1 MLKSQLFHIEI
12 TEYPYF
18 SSNLMVVDIC
28 KNDLQVQ
35 EEIMENQAKKFS
47 LRVDRKGLRQKFR
60 QARKKKS
67 FWITVVIIAV
77 LFLALVVG
85 LIARAKGKSSQV
97 AERTVQS
104 ATAEK
109 GSISTTVVGT
119 GTLQNG
125 TATDVVVPTGIK
137 VKEVLV
143 ESGDTVE
150 EGQTLATLDEAS
162 IASELLE
169 VKESKESVQEQID
182 SLSDD
187 ADDSGTTE
195 YLEAKVL
202 YGQMEELNAA
212 EASLNT
218 LLETKAVTASCAGTV
233 DSVNVSADTEVTQS
247 TASGTGVS
255 SGDTA
260 SGADSGTGNESGA
273 SGGTAAMSDTGSGAE
288 IILLSAADTISS
300 VQNISDVSLTVEA
313 PAAGQKPQSDIK
325 ETDAY
330 TGTITWNCATD
341 VFQADTAYTATIKL
355 TAKSGYEFSTN
366 VIPEVKGADVTSEVQ
381 KSDSGDSI
389 LIIKARFAK
398 TAVAQSA
405 DDAKKDSQDSSSA
418 SGSSALGKEGGSTG
432 TASAQAAGAASG
444 DAYGT
449 GSAGAGSTA
458 SGGSTSG
465 SDTGT
470 SGGSVYSAYEA
481 AAFTIASGEDVTVS
495 IQVDE
500 LDILSVEQGQSAAVT
515 LDALDGQEF
524 EGTITNVSQTASS
537 GSSSAKYPVEI
548 TLEKTED
555 MMLGMSAS
563 ATIHIEESENVV
575 LIPVS
580 ALQEKGD
587 SAFVYTGKDGEG
599 NLTDEV
605 EVETGLS
612 DGNQVEIVSG
622 LSEGDTVYY
631 LKADSTGTEEFG
643 GMTGGQDG
651 MMPDGG
657 SMPDGGQMP
666 GGEMPDSGSMPQGGP
681 GNGSEQ

>member
-432 TASAQAAGAASG
+432 TASVQAAGAASG

-458 SGGSTSG
+458 SSGSTSG

>member
-366 VIPEVKGADVTSEVQ
+366 VIPEVKGADVSREVQ

-432 TASAQAAGAASG
+432 TASVQAAGAASG

>member
-1 MLKSQLFHIEI
+1 
-12 TEYPYF
+12 
-18 SSNLMVVDIC
+18 MVVDIC

-47 LRVDRKGLRQKFR
+47 LHVDRKGLGQKFK
-60 QARKKKS
+60 QARKKKY

-85 LIARAKGKSSQV
+85 LIVRAKGKSSQA

-119 GTLQNG
+119 GTLENG
-125 TATDVVVPTGIK
+125 TTTDVVVPTGIK

-182 SLSDD
+182 SLSGD

-260 SGADSGTGNESGA
+260 SGAASGTGNESGT

-288 IILLSAADTISS
+288 IILLSAADTTSG

-325 ETDAY
+325 ETDTF
-330 TGTITWNCATD
+330 TGTISWNCATD

-366 VIPEVKGADVTSEVQ
+366 IIPEVKGADVTSEVQ

-389 LIIKARFAK
+389 LMIKARFAK

-432 TASAQAAGAASG
+432 TAAAQAAGAASA

-449 GSAGAGSTA
+449 GSAGAGSAA
-458 SGGSTSG
+458 SSGSTSG
-465 SDTGT
+465 SGSGT

-481 AAFTIASGEDVTVS
+481 TAFTIASGEDVTVS

-500 LDILSVEQGQSAAVT
+500 LDILSVEQGQSAVVT

-537 GSSSAKYPVEI
+537 GSSSAKYPVKI

-563 ATIHIEESENVV
+563 ATIHIEESEDAV

-612 DGNQVEIVSG
+612 DGSQVEIVSG

-631 LKADSTGTEEFG
+631 LRAGSTGTEESSG
-643 GMTGGQDG
+643 VIGGQDM

-657 SMPDGGQMP
+657 SMPDSGQMP

>member
-1 MLKSQLFHIEI
+1 
-12 TEYPYF
+12 
-18 SSNLMVVDIC
+18 
-28 KNDLQVQ
+28 
-35 EEIMENQAKKFS
+35 MENQAKKFS
-47 LRVDRKGLRQKFR
+47 LRVDRKGLGQKFR

-67 FWITVVIIAV
+67 FWITVVIVAV

-85 LIARAKGKSSQV
+85 LIARAKGKSSQA

-247 TASGTGVS
+247 TASGTGAS

-260 SGADSGTGNESGA
+260 SGAASGTGKESGA

-288 IILLSAADTISS
+288 IILLSAADTISG
-300 VQNISDVSLTVEA
+300 VQNISDVSLTVDA

-389 LIIKARFAK
+389 LMIKARFAK

-432 TASAQAAGAASG
+432 TAAAQAAGAASG
-444 DAYGT
+444 DSYGT
-449 GSAGAGSTA
+449 GSAGVGSAA

-465 SDTGT
+465 SGSGT

-481 AAFTIASGEDVTVS
+481 AAFTIASGEDATVS

-500 LDILSVEQGQSAAVT
+500 LDILSVEQGQPAAVT

-524 EGTITNVSQTASS
+524 EGTVTNVSQTASS

-563 ATIHIEESENVV
+563 ATIRIEESEHAV

-605 EVETGLS
+605 EV
-612 DGNQVEIVSG
+612 
-622 LSEGDTVYY
+622 
-631 LKADSTGTEEFG
+631 
-643 GMTGGQDG
+643 
-651 MMPDGG
+651 
-657 SMPDGGQMP
+657 
-666 GGEMPDSGSMPQGGP
+666 
-681 GNGSEQ
+681 

>member
-1 MLKSQLFHIEI
+1 
-12 TEYPYF
+12 
-18 SSNLMVVDIC
+18 MVVDIC

-47 LRVDRKGLRQKFR
+47 LRVDRKGLGQKLR

-67 FWITVVIIAV
+67 FWITVVIVAV

-85 LIARAKGKSSQV
+85 LIARAKGKSSQA
-97 AERTVQS
+97 AERTIQS

-247 TASGTGVS
+247 TASGTGAS

-260 SGADSGTGNESGA
+260 SGAASGTGKESGA
-273 SGGTAAMSDTGSGAE
+273 SGGTAAMSDTGNGAE
-288 IILLSAADTISS
+288 IILLSAADTISG

-389 LIIKARFAK
+389 LMIKARFAK

-432 TASAQAAGAASG
+432 TAAAQAAGAASG
-444 DAYGT
+444 DSYGT
-449 GSAGAGSTA
+449 GSAGAGSAA

-465 SDTGT
+465 SGSGT

-481 AAFTIASGEDVTVS
+481 AAFTIASGEDATVS

-500 LDILSVEQGQSAAVT
+500 LDILSVEQGQPAAVT

-524 EGTITNVSQTASS
+524 EGTVTNVSQTASS

-563 ATIHIEESENVV
+563 ATIRIEESEHAV

-612 DGNQVEIVSG
+612 DGSQVEIVSG

-631 LKADSTGTEEFG
+631 LRAGSTGTEESG
-643 GMTGGQDG
+643 GVIGGQDM

-666 GGEMPDSGSMPQGGP
+666 DGEMPDWGSMPQGGP

>member
-1 MLKSQLFHIEI
+1 
-12 TEYPYF
+12 
-18 SSNLMVVDIC
+18 
-28 KNDLQVQ
+28 
-35 EEIMENQAKKFS
+35 MENQAKKFS